1 MQIIYV
7 NNMTNNND
15 LESELCIE
23 IILILIAM
31 VFYITGAS
39 ISRRVWNFQKGLHLK
54 WQALPVH

>member
-15 LESELCIE
+15 LKSELCIE

-31 VFYITGAS
+31 VF
-39 ISRRVWNFQKGLHLK
+39 
-54 WQALPVH
+54 